1 MSKRKLQRHEYCKYV
16 HVGLLSNK
24 IESKAAK
31 YAARE
36 KKFGMA
42 GGERATVANADDE
55 KLTANIG
62 CRPP

>member
-1 MSKRKLQRHEYCKYV
+1 M
-16 HVGLLSNK
+16 GILSNK
-24 IESKAAK
+24 IKSKAAK

-42 GGERATVANADDE
+42 DGERATVANADDE